1 MSHCNKS
8 GEGILNKFLDNNGS
22 TIGYANFNG
31 LGSDEISV
39 KTLILH
45 NSACIYT
52 ARDL

>member
-1 MSHCNKS
+1 M
-8 GEGILNKFLDNNGS
+8 LNKFLDNNGS

-45 NSACIYT
+45 DSACIYM